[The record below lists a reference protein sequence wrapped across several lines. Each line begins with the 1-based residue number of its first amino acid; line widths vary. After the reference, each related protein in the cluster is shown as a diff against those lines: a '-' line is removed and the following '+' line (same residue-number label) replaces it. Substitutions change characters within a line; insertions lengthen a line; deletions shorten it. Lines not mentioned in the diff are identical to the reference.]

1 MNKTLKFF
9 GRFFVFTLA
18 ITILSLAIFSFSSA
32 PVYAEGSFVFTGHL
46 ELGVVSND
54 VKELQTLLNSKGY
67 DVGIP
72 DGKFGPMTKE
82 QVILFQKDNGLT
94 PDGII
99 GQRVRTFLNKTISST
114 TTSNT
119 KVTPVVTPKVVT
131 ETKTQTPTITPTS
144 ISASPSLDRTLK
156 LIVPRMSGDDVKAL
170 QTFLNS
176 KGYDTGIPDGFFGPN
191 TKAQVI
197 LFQKANGLFPDGS
210 VGPKTREFINNASP
224 TGSATTSQSTE
235 GCASGALFNTITGKS
250 CTTTQP
256 SVLPVGCTTTTIYSI
271 TTGLSCKTGLPPT
284 PVFKIIGGGS
294 SGPSIRTISSPTIT
308 GVTIPAQGE
317 APVSSLSS
325 TSEYTATIAWTGSP
339 AVFLASTSYT
349 ATITLTPKSGYTLT
363 GIKANFFTVA
373 GATATNSLDSGV
385 VTAVFPATPLKQ
397 LTISNPTITTSKTY
411 NGNTTAAVTPGTLA
425 GVSNGET
432 VSVTAVATYDNKNV
446 GTGKTITVIY
456 TLGGADAG
464 HYIKPADYIIATGTI
479 TQASLTIGNPTLTTS
494 KEYDRANT
502 AAVTAGSLVGVVSGD
517 TVTVSASATYDSVN
531 IGTSKTITVV
541 YAIAGADAGN
551 YIKPADRVE
560 YSGVITT
567 KQLTIGAPTLTL
579 SKAYDG
585 NTTAAVTASSLVGV
599 ANTEDVSVSAVATY
613 DNINVA
619 TGKTIT
625 VVYSITGASAANYI
639 KPVNYTTT
647 SGVIVKAAGPAAPSA
662 PTLSSKTD
670 TSVTLVANALNQF
683 SRDGATWQDSNVFS
697 ALSTST
703 SYTFYARV
711 KATATTNESLASSGT
726 VITTMVATPTFNP
739 VAGPIIFGT
748 TVVIS
753 SAGADA
759 IYYTTNGTDP
769 TTSST
774 NQATT
779 PLVINSAVTVKA
791 LAVKAGFDNSS
802 ISSASYTQ
810 MPATTPS
817 SITLAVGST
826 APVGGVTNVAIPA
839 VGGTDT
845 TGVITG
851 YVATTADKI
860 KFTVVDGGSA
870 TSAITINGGAY
881 TSGADYQIVPTTSL
895 PTVVVTTTEAGRATA
910 VRTFIITGPI
920 LGADT
925 LTYGIVMGADG
936 KKWLD
941 RNLGATRVATSFDDY
956 QSYGSLFQWGRAA
969 DGHQL
974 INHTSAT
981 AATPVNGNTSTLATT
996 DTPGDNLFIKQPA
1009 SPYDWRNP
1017 KNDNLWQGVNG
1028 TNNVCPAGFRL
1039 PTQPEW
1045 STLVSSAGITN
1056 YTTAYSSSL
1065 KLTAAGGR
1073 NYGDASLGGL
1083 GAYGYYWSS
1092 SVTGTNAFDLYFS
1105 SSAVNPASNGVRAY
1119 GFTVRCLKD

>member
-1 MNKTLKFF
+1 M
-9 GRFFVFTLA
+9 
-18 ITILSLAIFSFSSA
+18 
-32 PVYAEGSFVFTGHL
+32 
-46 ELGVVSND
+46 SND

-67 DVGIP
+67 DVGTP
-72 DGKFGPMTKE
+72 DGKFGPTTKE
-82 QVILFQKDNGLT
+82 QVILFQKDSGLT

-99 GQRVRTFLNKTISST
+99 GQRVRAFLNGTSTVTPTHKVTRAVTPTPT
-114 TTSNT
+114 TTST
-119 KVTPVVTPKVVT
+119 T
-131 ETKTQTPTITPTS
+131 
-144 ISASPSLDRTLK
+144 PSLDRTLK
-156 LIVPRMSGDDVKAL
+156 FIVPRMSGDDVKAL
-170 QTFLNS
+170 QVFLNS
-176 KGYDTGIPDGFFGPN
+176 KGYDTGTPDGFFGPN

-210 VGPKTREFINNASP
+210 VGPKTRAFINGND
-224 TGSATTSQSTE
+224 TSL
-235 GCASGALFNTITGKS
+235 ASGAPTVSRPMTS
-250 CTTTQP
+250 PT
-256 SVLPVGCTTTTIYSI
+256 SSLPAGCTTTTLYSI
-271 TTGLSCKTGLPPT
+271 TTGLSCTTGLPPASTVAQT
-284 PVFKIIGGGS
+284 PTPIIRSSGGGS
-294 SGPSIRTISSPTIT
+294 SSPSIRTISNPTIT

-317 APVSSLSS
+317 TPVSTLAD
-325 TSEYTATIAWTGSP
+325 TTQYTATISWTGSP
-339 AVFLASTSYT
+339 ATFLASTSYT
-349 ATITLTPKSGYTLT
+349 ATITLTAKGGYTLSGVT
-363 GIKANFFTVA
+363 ANYFTVA
-373 GATATNSLDSGV
+373 GATATNSADSGV

-411 NGNTTAAVTPGTLA
+411 NGNTTAAVTAGTLA
-425 GVSNGET
+425 GVSSGET
-432 VSVTAVATYDNKNV
+432 VTVSAVANYDTKNV
-446 GTGKTITVIY
+446 GSGKTITVIY

-464 HYIKPADYIIATGTI
+464 HYIKPADYTIATGAI
-479 TQASLTIGNPTLTTS
+479 TQIPLTIAIPTLTTS
-494 KEYDRANT
+494 KEYDRTNT
-502 AAVTAGSLVGVVSGD
+502 AAVTAGSLSGVVGGD
-517 TVTVSASATYDSVN
+517 TVTVSATATYDSVN

-541 YAIAGADAGN
+541 YTLAGADAGN
-551 YIKPADRVE
+551 YIKPADRIE
-560 YSGVITT
+560 YTGVITQ
-567 KQLTIGAPTLTL
+567 KQLTIGTPTLTL

-585 NTTAAVTASSLVGV
+585 NTTAVVTASSLVGV
-599 ANTEDVSVSAVATY
+599 ANTEDVSVSASATY

-647 SGVIVKAAGPAAPSA
+647 SGVIVKAAGPTAPNA

-670 TSVTLVANALNQF
+670 TSVTLTANVLNQF

-711 KATATTNESLASSGT
+711 KATATTNESLASTGT
-726 VITTMVATPTFNP
+726 VIPTMVATPTFNP

-753 SAGADA
+753 SPSSDA
-759 IYYTTNGTDP
+759 IYYTTNGVDP

-810 MPATTPS
+810 MPATAPT

-839 VGGTDT
+839 AGGTDT

-860 KFTVVDGGSA
+860 KFTVTNGGVAAS
-870 TSAITINGGAY
+870 TITINGSAY
-881 TSGADYQIVPTTSL
+881 TSGADYQIIPTTSL
-895 PTVVVTTTEAGRATA
+895 PTIVVTTTEAGRATA
-910 VRTFIITGPI
+910 VRTFVITGPI
-920 LGADT
+920 VGADT

-941 RNLGATRVATSFDDY
+941 RNLGATRVAASFDDY

-974 INHTSAT
+974 INHTTAT
-981 AATPVNGNTSTLATT
+981 AATSVNGSTATLATT
-996 DTPGDNLFIKQPA
+996 DTPGNNLFITQPA

-1017 KNDNLWQGVNG
+1017 QNDNLWQGVNG

-1065 KLTAAGGR
+1065 KLTAAGYR
-1073 NYGDASLGGL
+1073 SYSDASLSYL
-1083 GAYGYYWSS
+1083 GALGLYWSS
-1092 SVTGTNAFDLYFS
+1092 SVTGTNAFNLYFS
-1105 SSAVNPASNGVRAY
+1105 SSAVYPASNDYRAG
-1119 GFTVRCLKD
+1119 GFSVRCLKD